1 MYVHMQEYKKLPSQS
16 DHSAKAQYIQLCRS
30 LKTFGVT
37 FFAVKEK
44 MKGRNKM
51 VSRLLGITRE
61 NITKMDDKTKEVS
74 PDALVA
80 GDRCTHWPCLL
91 SLCVIAVYARTYVV
105 DLGSHEFYT
114 CRPHTHTH
122 TYLHMQ
128 TYVHAHTHIH
138 TCTHTHTHIH
148 THTCTHTTCTHTHT
162 HTYHMHT
169 LLLHTYHMHT
179 HTYTHAHT
187 HTCTHTHMH
196 THTHAHI
203 PHAHTHTCT
212 HTTCTHT
219 HAHTYHMHTHAH
231 MLQLARTSMLIFLRV
246 SDRSLR
252 CGPFTPFDGGHPLP
266 PALASILAATPT
278 PSTLFERQKEMPS
291 LSSFLATW
299 ILLSRR

>member
-1 MYVHMQEYKKLPSQS
+1 MYVRTYVHTMYVHMQEYKKLPSQS

-122 TYLHMQ
+122 TYVLTHANIRMCMHTH
-128 TYVHAHTHIH
+128 TYTHAHTHIH
-138 TCTHTHTHIH
+138 TCTHTHTH
-148 THTCTHTTCTHTHT
+148 
-162 HTYHMHT
+162 
-169 LLLHTYHMHT
+169 TYHMHT
-179 HTYTHAHT
+179 HTHTTAHT
-187 HTCTHTHMH
+187 HT
-196 THTHAHI
+196 
-203 PHAHTHTCT
+203 HTC
-212 HTTCTHT
+212 
-219 HAHTYHMHTHAH
+219 TYHMHTHAH
-231 MLQLARTSMLIFLRV
+231 MLQLACTSMLIFLCV

-252 CGPFTPFDGGHPLP
+252 CGPFTQFDGGHPLP
-266 PALASILAATPT
+266 PASALILVATPT
-278 PSTLFERQKEMPS
+278 PSTPFERQKEMPS
-291 LSSFLATW
+291 LSSFLAMW